1 MKMFLSLMW
10 SLLLAPLLCAQVLE
24 VEDEA
29 VSIEVEGKTLK
40 GSLTRGVKVDG
51 YKQRAALII
60 SGSGA
65 TDRDGNNLPLMKN
78 DSLKLLAHAITKY
91 GIATLRVDK
100 RGIAASKTAGLKEE
114 DLRFTTYVDDITQW
128 IDFLNKH
135 GYKEV
140 ILIGHSEGALV
151 ATMAA
156 KHNSVVGLVSLAG
169 AGRSAADILKEQLKV
184 NLPEALVPQAF
195 QIIDQLSQGKQVRE
209 IPMIFQ
215 TLFRPS
221 VQPYLISWFKLDPAR
236 EIAKLDIPVMIIQGT
251 TDLQIQEKDAT
262 LLHQSAKN
270 SKLHLM
276 KGMNHVLKK
285 ADGDKTKQLPSYL
298 KPNFP
303 LFEGLSK
310 TVYEFLITTGAD

>member
-1 MKMFLSLMW
+1 MLP
-10 SLLLAPLLCAQVLE
+10 LLLAPLLCSQVLE
-24 VEDEA
+24 VQDEA
-29 VSIEVEGKTLK
+29 VSIEVEGKILN
-40 GSLTRGVKVDG
+40 GSLTRGGKVDG
-51 YKQRAALII
+51 YKHRAALII
-60 SGSGA
+60 SGSGP
-65 TDRDGNNLPLMKN
+65 TDRDGNSLPFMKN
-78 DSLKLLAHAITKY
+78 DSLKLLAHAISRN
-91 GIATLRVDK
+91 GISTLRVDK
-100 RGIAASKTAGLKEE
+100 RGVAASKSAGLKEE

-128 IDFLNKH
+128 INFLNKQ

-169 AGRSAADILKEQLKV
+169 AGRSAPDILKGQLKV
-184 NLPEALVPQAF
+184 NLPEAFVPQAF
-195 QIIDQLSQGKQVRE
+195 QIIDQLSQGKEVKE
-209 IPMIFQ
+209 VPMMFQ

-221 VQPYLISWFKLDPAR
+221 VQPYLISWFKLDPAKKL
-236 EIAKLDIPVMIIQGT
+236 AKLEIPVLIIQGT
-251 TDLQIQEKDAT
+251 TDLQIQEKDAK
-262 LLHQSAKN
+262 LLHEAAKN

-310 TVYEFLITTGAD
+310 TVCEFLENPKK